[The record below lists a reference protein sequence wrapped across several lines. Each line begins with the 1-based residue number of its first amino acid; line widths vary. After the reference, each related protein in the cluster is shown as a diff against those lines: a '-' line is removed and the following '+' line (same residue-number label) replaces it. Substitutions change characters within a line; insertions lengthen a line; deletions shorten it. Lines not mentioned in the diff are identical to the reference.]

1 VRVFDGPPVAP
12 VTPSEGLNSSNRD
25 MTQPHDPV
33 PCAEATCEVAV
44 HALPYNGG
52 TLHARSW
59 TPGSARAA
67 TPPIVL
73 LHDSLGAV
81 SLWRSFPEALALAT
95 GRQVVAYDRAGFG
108 ESSPRVDT
116 LTPSFVADEASTG
129 LSAVVDRLG
138 IERFVAMGH
147 SVGGGMAIEAAA
159 QLPDRVDR
167 LITIAAQVFAEDRT
181 LTGIRAAREDFK
193 APEQLDRL
201 RRYHGDKAPWVLSAW
216 TETWLSAAFADWSL
230 REVLTRVQCP
240 TLTIHGGL
248 DEFGSTIHQ
257 DLIRDRVSG
266 PARKLLLPENGHMPH
281 REAPEVVLAEIRRFL
296 A

>member
-1 VRVFDGPPVAP
+1 
-12 VTPSEGLNSSNRD
+12 
-25 MTQPHDPV
+25 MTQPHDPA
-33 PCAEATCEVAV
+33 PSAEATCEVAV

-59 TPGSARAA
+59 TPASASAA

-159 QLPDRVDR
+159 QLPGRVDR

-201 RRYHGDKAPWVLSAW
+201 RRYHGVKAPWVLSAW

-230 REVLTRVQCP
+230 CEVLTRVQCP

-257 DLIRDRVSG
+257 ELIRDRVSG
-266 PARKLLLPENGHMPH
+266 QARKLLLPENGHMPH